1 MFVGILE
8 LEAVEVEL
16 EVKIGRLELEAV
28 DVELKVMI
36 GGILELER
44 VKSLIG
50 KTR

>member
-8 LEAVEVEL
+8 LEAAEVGL
-16 EVKIGRLELEAV
+16 EVKTGRLELEAV

-36 GGILELER
+36 GGILELEG